1 MRSKNLALLITALFI
16 LITFAIVVAHTLEEG
31 VAIVCLVSLAFI
43 LFYGLL
49 SSMHELI
56 KLIKDEE

>member
-16 LITFAIVVAHTLEEG
+16 LIAFAILVAHTLEEG

-56 KLIKDEE
+56 KLTRNEE

>member
-1 MRSKNLALLITALFI
+1 MKSKNLALLITALFI

-43 LFYGLL
+43 LFYGAFA
-49 SSMHELI
+49 SIHELI
-56 KLIKDEE
+56 KLTRDE

>member
-1 MRSKNLALLITALFI
+1 MKNKNLALLLTALLI
-16 LITFAIVVAHTLEEG
+16 LIAFAIVVAHTLEEG